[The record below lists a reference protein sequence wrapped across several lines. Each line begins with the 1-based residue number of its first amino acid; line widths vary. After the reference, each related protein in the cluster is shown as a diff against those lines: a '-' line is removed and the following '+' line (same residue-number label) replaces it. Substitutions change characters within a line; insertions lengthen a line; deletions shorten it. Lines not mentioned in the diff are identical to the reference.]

1 MNKWYVY
8 FDEDDYITS
17 VTNELKEFGN
27 YYECPEE
34 LIIDFLKGTKNF
46 TSHKIKI
53 KNYKDIII
61 EEERKE
67 SYKPIYKDIFVVET
81 KSIDDTLFLKI
92 VHDNSSNKW
101 IFQFNEEM
109 KKTYLD
115 SNVNAYMQFFLCHA
129 EDYNVLYRRFD
140 IVINSLA
147 HKDIEV
153 PFVLDVE
160 QSFADLCIIT
170 RKYIDQI
177 GVTHV

>member
-8 FDEDDYITS
+8 FDDDDYITS
-17 VTNELKEFGN
+17 VTNELKEVGN

-53 KNYKDIII
+53 KNYKDIVI

-67 SYKPIYKDIFVVET
+67 SYTPIYKDIFVVET
-81 KSIDDTLFLKI
+81 KSINDTLLLKI
-92 VHDNSSNKW
+92 IHNKTDKKW

-115 SNVNAYMQFFLCHA
+115 SSVNAYMQFYLCHP
-129 EDYNVLYRRFD
+129 EDYNLLYRRFD
-140 IVINSLA
+140 IVISSLA
-147 HKDIEV
+147 HADIEV
-153 PFVLDVE
+153 PFISDIESSVT
-160 QSFADLCIIT
+160 DLCIIT

-177 GVTHV
+177 GVAYV